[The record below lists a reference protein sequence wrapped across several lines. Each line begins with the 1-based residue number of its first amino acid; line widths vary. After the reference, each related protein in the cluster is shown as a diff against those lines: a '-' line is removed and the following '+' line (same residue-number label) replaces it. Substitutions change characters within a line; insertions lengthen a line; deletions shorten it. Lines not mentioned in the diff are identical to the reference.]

1 MNTWC
6 PEVYRSI
13 FVDRVNDDKIKVAPC
28 CQAAT
33 ALESVDGFSFET
45 SPHLSNIR
53 AQFDQNIKAP
63 ECNRCWQAEEL
74 GHKSRRQS
82 AIEFFNTNTPD
93 HSVMLESID
102 HSSTW
107 ACNLTCVM
115 CGPHS
120 SSAWAT
126 EMNTSRTELIEIGR
140 LFQKNNTF
148 VDRLDLTQIKKIHF
162 NGGEPLLN
170 NDQINLL
177 DSVDLTNTFVSYNT
191 NGTTFPSKKLV
202 DLWKQTRL
210 VKLFFSI
217 DGTKDS
223 FEYIRYP
230 GKWKDVAENMLR
242 MRDQLPS
249 NVMFG
254 FNVTIGC
261 YNVFE
266 IVDVWHWFNENL
278 RTNREGDPS
287 DFNWQFAY
295 NYHVKELCPAAKQ
308 AAIDHLASVEQYHG
322 VADYLKKTINHVP
335 NNIWIDKLDEIDA
348 RRGTNWQH
356 TLQVGKYY

>member
-1 MNTWC
+1 VNHWC

-13 FVDRVNDDKIKVAPC
+13 FVDRFNDDKIKVAPC
-28 CQAAT
+28 CQAVSAV
-33 ALESVDGFSFET
+33 ESVDGFSFET
-45 SPHLSNIR
+45 STHLSNIR
-53 AQFDQNIKAP
+53 NQFDQKIKAA
-63 ECNRCWQAEEL
+63 ECERCWQAEEL

-82 AIEFFNTNTPD
+82 AIEFFNVETPD
-93 HSVMLESID
+93 NTVTLESID
-102 HSSTW
+102 YSSTW
-107 ACNLTCVM
+107 ACNLTCIM
-115 CGPHS
+115 CGPHY

-126 EMNTSRTELIEIGR
+126 EVDIPHTELFKIGR
-140 LFQKNNTF
+140 SFQKNNTF
-148 VDRLDLTQIKKIHF
+148 VDKLDLTRIKKIHF

-177 DSVDLTNTFVSYNT
+177 DSVDLSNTFISYNT
-191 NGTTFPSKKLV
+191 NGTTYPSKKLV
-202 DLWKQTRL
+202 DLWKQSQL

-217 DGTKDS
+217 DGTENS

-230 GKWKDVAENMLR
+230 GKWKTVAENILR

-254 FNVTIGC
+254 FNVTVGC

-266 IVDVWHWFNENL
+266 IADVWNWFSENL

-295 NYHVKELCPAAKQ
+295 NYNLKALASTAKQ
-308 AAIDHLASVEQYHG
+308 AAIDHLESIEQYRG

-335 NNIWIDKLDEIDA
+335 NNSWMDKLNEIDT

-356 TLQVGKYY
+356 ALQVGKYY